1 MAADPS
7 SLGGHAMIIQ
17 FPNRD
22 PRPIIGIGEYDYY
35 ERHAIQKQIVDLL
48 LATGE
53 IFKHD
58 HRLVRIVQ
66 YTDSGGAY
74 TRLERVNAVWLLAMV
89 SELARFRKIDG
100 RSGKLKEI
108 DPPKEF
114 ISRIME
120 RHRIR
125 ELPFPEYK
133 PEGGAA

>member
-1 MAADPS
+1 
-7 SLGGHAMIIQ
+7 MIIQ

-100 RSGKLKEI
+100 RSGPQHVHARIDEI
-108 DPPKEF
+108 PLIGQVAVRGIAGK
-114 ISRIME
+114 I
-120 RHRIR
+120 
-125 ELPFPEYK
+125 
-133 PEGGAA
+133 GAG